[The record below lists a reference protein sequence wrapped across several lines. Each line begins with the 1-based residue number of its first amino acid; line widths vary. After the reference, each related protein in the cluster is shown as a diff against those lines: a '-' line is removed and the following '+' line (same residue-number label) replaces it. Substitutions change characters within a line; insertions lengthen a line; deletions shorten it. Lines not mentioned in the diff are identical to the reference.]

1 VKHGLAETLLDAL
14 IKNQQQFDRAIE
26 QGAEARRTHVS
37 ASAELDLIGD
47 QILHLVKVMDT
58 FNRSRFAAVVEVLAE
73 WESVSNVFGPVRPSE
88 DEPISPEEVPP
99 TGGEPGKAA

>member
-1 VKHGLAETLLDAL
+1 
-14 IKNQQQFDRAIE
+14 
-26 QGAEARRTHVS
+26 
-37 ASAELDLIGD
+37 
-47 QILHLVKVMDT
+47 MDT